1 MLRREVPDGTAIAT
15 ANARIKR
22 MRRAGTLSNRAIEK
36 HFGKFKGGGKFGKFI
51 DKNGSKYGGKEMWP
65 IDASS
70 R

>member
-1 MLRREVPDGTAIAT
+1 MVRAGVPDGTAIAT

-22 MRRAGTLSNRAIEK
+22 MRRAGTLSPRAIEK
-36 HFGKFKGGGKFGKFI
+36 HFGKLTGGGNKFGK
-51 DKNGSKYGGKEMWP
+51 DQQP